1 MSQDPV
7 HCTIE
12 DGVATV
18 TLANPPLNLVTLGL
32 TARLNTLLDELAAD
46 PKARVLV
53 LTGTGERAFCAG
65 SDISEFSDLTEPGVV
80 LEKKLVKEN
89 EAYSKVDDF
98 PKPTIAAIRGLA
110 FGGGLELAVCCDLLV
125 VEADVRL
132 ALPEIKLGV
141 FPGSGGT
148 VRVTR
153 RIGEGRAKEMMFL
166 GEPIDA
172 ETALAWGLVNRVVA
186 KGEALQAAQAL
197 ARQLAERP
205 NVALQA
211 CKRAIDMSFDM
222 PLDEAVRQTL
232 ALSGEVFTTDD
243 CKEGVRAF
251 FAKEQPRFT
260 HK

>member
-1 MSQDPV
+1 MTAPV

-12 DGVATV
+12 NGVATL

-32 TARLNTLLDELAAD
+32 TARLDALLDELAANTE
-46 PKARVLV
+46 ARVLV

-80 LEKKLVKEN
+80 LEKKLNKEN

-110 FGGGLELAVCCDLLV
+110 FGGGLELALCCDLLV
-125 VEADVRL
+125 VEEDARL

-148 VRVTR
+148 VRATR

-172 ETALAWGLVNRVVA
+172 GTALAWGLVNRVVPR
-186 KGEALQAAQAL
+186 GEALRMAKSL

-205 NVALQA
+205 NRALQA
-211 CKRAIDMSFDM
+211 CKRAVDMSFDM
-222 PLDEAVRQTL
+222 TEDEAIRRTL
-232 ALSGEVFTTDD
+232 ALSEEIFTTDD

-251 FAKEQPRFT
+251 FAKDTPRFT

>member
-1 MSQDPV
+1 MTDPV

-32 TARLNTLLDELAAD
+32 TARLDALLDELAAD
-46 PKARVLV
+46 EKARVLV

-80 LEKKLVKEN
+80 LEKKLGKEN

-125 VEADVRL
+125 AEENVRL

-172 ETALAWGLVNRVVA
+172 KTALAWGLVNRVVPE
-186 KGEALQAAQAL
+186 GEALNAALGL

-205 NVALQA
+205 GRALQA
-211 CKRAIDMSFDM
+211 CKRAVDMAFDM
-222 PLDEAVRQTL
+222 TEDEAIRRTL
-232 ALSGEVFTTDD
+232 ALSEEIFTTDD

-251 FAKEQPRFT
+251 FAKEAPRFT

>member
-1 MSQDPV
+1 MSDPV

-32 TARLNTLLDELAAD
+32 TARLDALLDELAAN
-46 PKARVLV
+46 PEARVLV

-65 SDISEFSDLTEPGVV
+65 SDISEFSDLTAPGVV
-80 LEKKLVKEN
+80 LEKKLNREN
-89 EAYSKVDDF
+89 QAYSKVDDF

-110 FGGGLELAVCCDLLV
+110 FGGGLELAVCCDLLI
-125 VEADVRL
+125 VEENVRL

-153 RIGEGRAKEMMFL
+153 RIGEGRAKEMMFT

-172 ETALAWGLVNRVVA
+172 QTALAWGLVNRVVP
-186 KGEALQAAQAL
+186 KGEALATAQAL
-197 ARQLAERP
+197 ARTLAERP
-205 NVALQA
+205 NRALQA
-211 CKRAIDMSFDM
+211 CKRAVDLSFDRTE
-222 PLDEAVRQTL
+222 DEAIQATL
-232 ALSGEVFTTDD
+232 ALSEEVFTTDD
-243 CKEGVRAF
+243 CMEGVRAF
-251 FAKEQPRFT
+251 FAKEAPRFT